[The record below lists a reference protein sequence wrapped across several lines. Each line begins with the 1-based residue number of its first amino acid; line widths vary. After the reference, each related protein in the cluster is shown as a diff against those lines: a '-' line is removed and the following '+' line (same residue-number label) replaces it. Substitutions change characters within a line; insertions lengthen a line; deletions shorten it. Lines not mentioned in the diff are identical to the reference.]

1 MNEREIILET
11 VLHIQSLTLL
21 PVRYEKLCGT
31 YLETKAGP
39 TSVSSVL
46 ASLVQRD

>member
-11 VLHIQSLTLL
+11 VLHLQSLTIM
-21 PVRYEKLCGT
+21 PVIYEKLNGT

-39 TSVSSVL
+39 TSV
-46 ASLVQRD
+46 